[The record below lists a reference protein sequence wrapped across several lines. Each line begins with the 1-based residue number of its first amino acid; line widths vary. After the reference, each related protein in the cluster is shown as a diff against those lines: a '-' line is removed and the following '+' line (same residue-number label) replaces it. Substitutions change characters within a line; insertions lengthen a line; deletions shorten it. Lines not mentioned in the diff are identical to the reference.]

1 MIVKCPIPMFPR
13 STYSLSYYDFNHRL
27 NGAPI
32 PAQEKKKKRHVGK
45 QIWDWAVGK

>member
-1 MIVKCPIPMFPR
+1 MFPR

-27 NGAPI
+27 TETPI
-32 PAQEKKKKRHVGK
+32 PAQENNNNNRHVGK